1 MQPTKHSGV
10 MSIWLSAISPTKVG
24 SVAQVVPTTDGLTN
38 DQLCRDNNNNTPP
51 ADLWRRSTTRGHTG
65 VSEWRYG
72 PRRLPYALTTTT
84 TSFSYIVT
92 YLLRVHWGQNVVSYS
107 IPVTVIANARMPT
120 PVALTALF
128 LRGDRKGD
136 VVTLR
141 VVVVSHLTVF

>member
-1 MQPTKHSGV
+1 M
-10 MSIWLSAISPTKVG
+10 
-24 SVAQVVPTTDGLTN
+24 
-38 DQLCRDNNNNTPP
+38 
-51 ADLWRRSTTRGHTG
+51 
-65 VSEWRYG
+65 
-72 PRRLPYALTTTT
+72 
-84 TSFSYIVT
+84 
-92 YLLRVHWGQNVVSYS
+92 SYS